1 MFLEILIMVFE
12 SLGAKTFIGI
22 FLEFLKAYIIF
33 WAQNM
38 DFQAFPNFKNGKI
51 RILTEFLYR
60 PNPRYIYMF
69 DFISSSPF

>member
-1 MFLEILIMVFE
+1 
-12 SLGAKTFIGI
+12 
-22 FLEFLKAYIIF
+22 
-33 WAQNM
+33 M

-51 RILTEFLYR
+51 RILTEFLSR